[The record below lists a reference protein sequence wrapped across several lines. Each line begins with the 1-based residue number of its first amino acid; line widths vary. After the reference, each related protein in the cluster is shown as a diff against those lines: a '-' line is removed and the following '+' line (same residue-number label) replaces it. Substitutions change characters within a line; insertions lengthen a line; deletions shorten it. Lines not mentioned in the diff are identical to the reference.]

1 MSFDLFF
8 CWREPNRIDFE
19 AVHLALYGKKP
30 VVVLSSRPL
39 DFSAVKG
46 RVVEQMLG
54 EPTEIVRQLK
64 SRGFKHASCSMRS
77 AASRT
82 TQKAK
87 S

>member
-30 VVVLSSRPL
+30 VVVLS
-39 DFSAVKG
+39 
-46 RVVEQMLG
+46 MLG